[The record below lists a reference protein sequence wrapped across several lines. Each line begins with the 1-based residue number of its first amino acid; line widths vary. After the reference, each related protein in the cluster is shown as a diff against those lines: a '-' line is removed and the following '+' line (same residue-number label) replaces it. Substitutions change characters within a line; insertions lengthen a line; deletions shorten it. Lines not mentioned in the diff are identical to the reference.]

1 MNKSEKFM
9 LAGAAGQMEGIIDYP
24 ADDAAPRGVAL
35 VAHPHPLYGGTMD
48 NKVAVTLMRTF
59 VNLGYVVARINFRG
73 VGKSEGVHDHGQGET
88 DDMAIL
94 HQWMTEK
101 FPDLPVALAGF
112 SFGTYV
118 QSQLGQ
124 RLAAAGT
131 PAERLVLVG
140 AAAKKWAMADI
151 PADTILIHGE
161 QDDTIPLADVLDWLR
176 PQEIPVIVI
185 PGADHFFHRKLGHI
199 KSWVTQLWGGAGLT
213 EAETD
218 TASAD

>member
-1 MNKSEKFM
+1 MNKTEKFT
-9 LAGAAGQMEGIIDYP
+9 LTGAAGQVEGVLDYP
-24 ADDAAPRGVAL
+24 HDDAAPRGVAL

-59 VNLGYVVARINFRG
+59 VSLGYVVARINFRG

-101 FPDLPVALAGF
+101 YPALPVALAGF

-118 QSQLGQ
+118 QTRLAQ
-124 RLAAAGT
+124 RLVDAGT

-140 AAAKKWAMADI
+140 AAAKKWEMAAI

-161 QDDTIPLADVLDWLR
+161 NDDTIPLVDVLDWLR
-176 PQEIPVIVI
+176 PQDIPVIVI

-199 KSWVTQLWGGAGLT
+199 KSWVMQLWGRGDLT